1 MTDERPA
8 RQRLDP
14 AITPTLPDTPAG
26 RPPSRRV
33 FWAAI
38 AAGGALLGL
47 VGWLVVSKL
56 APYLTT
62 PDGAPT
68 ASEGS
73 ASAEGRRIAATLFY
87 VTDDGS
93 QLRAVSREV
102 PFGASREEQALEIV
116 AAQVQAAPA
125 GQVSAIPA
133 GTVVRAVFLTDT
145 GQAYVDLGG
154 TFATEHM
161 GGSLNEALAVYAIVN
176 ALTTSLPDV
185 TAVQILIDGK
195 EVDTLGGHLDLRF
208 PLAKSSDWIRKG
220 Q

>member
-1 MTDERPA
+1 MIDEMRKGP
-8 RQRLDP
+8 RIDP
-14 AITPTLPDTPAG
+14 AITPTRPDAPAG
-26 RPPSRRV
+26 RPPSRGV

-47 VGWLVVSKL
+47 VGWLVVAKL

-62 PDGAPT
+62 PDGAAIAGDGPAAT
-68 ASEGS
+68 
-73 ASAEGRRIAATLFY
+73 EGRRIAATLFY

-102 PFGASREEQALEIV
+102 PFGATREEQAREIV
-116 AAQVQAAPA
+116 AAQVQAPPA

-133 GTVVRAVFLTDT
+133 GTVVRTVFLTDT

-185 TAVQILIDGK
+185 LAVQILIDGK